1 MRDDKVQAAVGI
13 IHDDMSKPRRCYP
26 YTRRVRAG
34 VMPMNECPEFWKKY
48 ALRAEELSRKSNHP
62 SEPMESLVRRIEALL
77 KKQTQ
82 EKKQSACP

>member
-1 MRDDKVQAAVGI
+1 
-13 IHDDMSKPRRCYP
+13 
-26 YTRRVRAG
+26 
-34 VMPMNECPEFWKKY
+34 MPMNECPEFWKKY